1 MRLCFNKKMANVFLH
16 ENTDGFQVRV
26 MKNSQTLRINQV
38 DFLHVMA
45 SFDR

>member
-1 MRLCFNKKMANVFLH
+1 MANVFLH

-38 DFLHVMA
+38 DFLHVMT